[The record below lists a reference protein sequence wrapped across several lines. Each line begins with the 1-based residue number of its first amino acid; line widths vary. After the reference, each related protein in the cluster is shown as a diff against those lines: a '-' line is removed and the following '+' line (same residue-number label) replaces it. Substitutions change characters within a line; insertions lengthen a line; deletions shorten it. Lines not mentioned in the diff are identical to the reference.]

1 VLILLFLV
9 AVIVIYISEKKK
21 KRETEFLLATV
32 LFTCGSGTVQ
42 NRVFGG
48 IRYRPFVF

>member
-1 VLILLFLV
+1 VLVLLFLV
-9 AVIVIYISEKKK
+9 AVIVIYISEK

-42 NRVFGG
+42 NRIFGG
-48 IRYRPFVF
+48 IRYWSFVF

>member
-1 VLILLFLV
+1 LLF
-9 AVIVIYISEKKK
+9 IFYKKK
-21 KRETEFLLATV
+21 KKKKEIEFLLAAV

-48 IRYRPFVF
+48 IRYRSLVS